1 MTSYGNIPQVRQG
14 NIRADRRVFLNAIKY
29 GQLLFFQ
36 FIQEIETDMYRVSG
50 ESAFYISFV
59 LKTFYAARHF
69 FESRKQR
76 ILHGRAK
83 I

>member
-1 MTSYGNIPQVRQG
+1 MTSYGNTPQVRQG
-14 NIRADRRVFLNAIKY
+14 NIRADRARSTR
-29 GQLLFFQ
+29 FFS
-36 FIQEIETDMYRVSG
+36 FIQEIETDMHCVSG
-50 ESAFYISFV
+50 ESVFYISFV

-69 FESRKQR
+69 FESHKQR